1 MTRFRIGLTLGF
13 ATGYYFG
20 TKAGRERYFQIRRTV
35 ATLRRSGPL
44 GTAVGKASA
53 VVHLGKERAH
63 LSGSLVHDPVID
75 LPAGYTRN

>member
-20 TKAGRERYFQIRRTV
+20 TKAGRERYAQIRRTIGR
-35 ATLRRSGPL
+35 LRRNGPL
-44 GTAVGKASA
+44 GTAVGKAKA
-53 VVHLGKERAH
+53 VVDLGMERAH
-63 LSGSLVHDPVID
+63 LSGSLVHDPVTD